1 MYIAFFL
8 VLAAGSYAFIA
19 TAQGPSI
26 TVENPEYEL
35 ENSSPVD
42 TGDRAYTVTGVT
54 APSGEEPGEAT
65 LSWTNQ
71 SAVFSDTIETNATI
85 TYNGTEYI
93 TFVANVS
100 DPTEATFRTTPA
112 NGSGAS
118 LTYENETG
126 QYLVVREYD
135 NGTRELTPYVRDDA
149 FTNLT
154 ITEGQTLQY
163 QGNSTTVTNVTQSG
177 LLLEWDGVRVES
189 VSLTE
194 GEPFILNSSQT
205 EGTEY
210 VAHFTSND
218 TFVLTT
224 DIEGYESQAA
234 QQQRFDERINGLWGI
249 VIMSGLAGVLLTG
262 LAYLPRKE

>member
-1 MYIAFFL
+1 VYIAFFL
-8 VLAAGSYAFIA
+8 VVAAGSYAFIA
-19 TAQGPSI
+19 SAQGPSI
-26 TVENPEYEL
+26 TVENPDYEL
-35 ENSSPVD
+35 ENGSAVNTD
-42 TGDRAYTVTGVT
+42 QRAYTVTGVT
-54 APSGEEPGEAT
+54 APSGEDPGEAT

-112 NGSGAS
+112 NGSGAT

-135 NGTRELTPYVRDDA
+135 NGTRELTPYMQDDT

-154 ITEGQTLQY
+154 ITEGQSLQY
-163 QGNSTTVTNVTQSG
+163 QGNSTTVSNITQSG
-177 LLLEWDGVRVES
+177 LLLEWDGVRIES
-189 VSLTE
+189 VGITE
-194 GEPFILNSSQT
+194 GEPFILNSSRT

-210 VAHFTSND
+210 VAHFPTND

-224 DIEGYESQAA
+224 DIESYESQVAE
-234 QQQRFDERINGLWGI
+234 QEHFRERINGVWGVVI
-249 VIMSGLAGVLLTG
+249 VSSIAGVLLTG